1 MVFLMTRRKLT
12 FNIILLV
19 LSLLWCVQ
27 GVWFLWNTRDWIP
40 TTAEITS
47 VTSPDGDVFGTYTDN
62 HGVIHENVPLYMDGS
77 FQNHRANADKIK
89 KLIGEKVGILY
100 HPDTGQ
106 TDKDQR
112 FLAWVS
118 VLVTVALLIWL
129 IVEVRREH
137 RTKIPET
144 H

>member
-27 GVWFLWNTRDWIP
+27 GVQFLWKTRNWIP

-47 VTSPDGDVFGTYTDN
+47 VTTPDGDVFGTYTDN

-89 KLIGEKVGILY
+89 KLIGEKVRILY

-112 FLAWVS
+112 FSAWLS
-118 VLVTVALLIWL
+118 VGTTAVLLSWLLIS
-129 IVEVRREH
+129 VREKN
-137 RTKIPET
+137 TN
-144 H
+144 

>member
-1 MVFLMTRRKLT
+1 MYRMTRRKLT
-12 FNIILLV
+12 FNIVLLI
-19 LSLLWCVQ
+19 LSLLWSIQ
-27 GVWFLWNTRDWIP
+27 GIQFLWKTWGWIP

-89 KLIGEKVGILY
+89 KLIGEKVEILY
-100 HPDTGQ
+100 NPETGQ

-112 FLAWVS
+112 FFAWLS
-118 VLVTVALLIWL
+118 VVITVALLVWL
-129 IVEVRREH
+129 IWNNCFQKNESTPR
-137 RTKIPET
+137 
-144 H
+144 